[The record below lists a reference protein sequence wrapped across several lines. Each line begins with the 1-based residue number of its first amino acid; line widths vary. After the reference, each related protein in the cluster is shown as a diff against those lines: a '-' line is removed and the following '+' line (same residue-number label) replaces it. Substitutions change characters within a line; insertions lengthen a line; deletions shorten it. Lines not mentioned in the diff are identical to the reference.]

1 MPKKTE
7 VEVIK
12 RRQQR
17 VIGVFIDGVGLDHAT
32 NRLKRKVDLAA
43 LVRGVTAG
51 AEPLLAR
58 YYTIIPHQDDSRHR
72 AFLDAVRRAGLEPVV
87 KRLPPKN
94 INRQVSVD
102 LQMTADIMAFALGV
116 SKLPAWTD
124 SGEVDQS
131 AAGGSN
137 LSRGPRLALS
147 ARSIGTSQHMD
158 KNENNQAAPGE
169 TKETESSTKA
179 SDAQVFK
186 IVTVVCP
193 SRELSYPI
201 SLIRELGVD
210 TVTADFGRFS
220 GDDILKS
227 SAKWI
232 DLSDSETIWK
242 E

>member
-1 MPKKTE
+1 MPTSKLDKNKKNPAI
-7 VEVIK
+7 IK

-17 VIGVFIDGVGLDHAT
+17 VVGVFIDGVGLDHAT
-32 NRLKRKVDLAA
+32 NRLKRKVDLTA

-51 AEPLLAR
+51 ADPQVAR
-58 YYTIIPHQDDSRHR
+58 YYTIIPFEDDSRHR

-87 KRLPPKN
+87 KRLPPKGVG
-94 INRQVSVD
+94 RQVSVD
-102 LQMTADIMAFALGV
+102 LMMSSDLMAFALG
-116 SKLPAWTD
+116 SDTLPKIDDDA
-124 SGEVDQS
+124 SGES
-131 AAGGSN
+131 SNGN
-137 LSRGPRLALS
+137 LSSPPTGIRFPFAHQKDS
-147 ARSIGTSQHMD
+147 VQ
-158 KNENNQAAPGE
+158 
-169 TKETESSTKA
+169 ESS
-179 SDAQVFK
+179 SDVTAQPEVEAPPAQSPQVVR

-220 GDDILKS
+220 GNDILKS